1 MAQKQLDRPDVGPIG
16 EQVRREGVAKRVH
29 AGMLYDIGHDQCSFE
44 GPLHSALG
52 GMPAKPAGGFR
63 ASALGPGREDEL
75 PRQAAGGAGVLT
87 IQSTR
92 KRRMPSAPGQ
102 VVLVER
108 CHSQ

>member
-1 MAQKQLDRPDVGPIG
+1 MAKKQLDRPDVGPIG

-29 AGMLYDIGHDQCSFE
+29 TGVLHDLGRDQCSFE

-52 GMPAKPAGGFR
+52 GMPAKPAGSLR

-87 IQSTR
+87 
-92 KRRMPSAPGQ
+92 M
-102 VVLVER
+102 
-108 CHSQ
+108 